1 MLSSCIDNFEKTK
14 SGLLYKIIPGK
25 GQGSVAKPGSVI
37 KFHVL
42 VKQKDSVTYNSFGKV
57 PAFAMVDSSARTYD
71 ITELF
76 PKLKVGDSAVV
87 VQLIDSLVK
96 MQAGQMPP
104 GMKKGDKI
112 TFYVKVLDIMNDMTV
127 AQASYENEMKQQK
140 ERDIREVE
148 DYLKSKKINTIK
160 TSAGAFVEILRKGE
174 GSLPDSGKE
183 VSIKYSGKNL
193 KGEVF
198 DSNIDSKFGH
208 TDPFKITIGQMGSIP
223 GFEEGVKQIAKGGK
237 ARIYIP
243 SMLGYGMQGAPPKI
257 KPYEHLI
264 FEVDLLDIQQPKPA
278 PPINPNAEMADDVP
292 QNTSSDRKTY
302 ESKKGV
308 KPTKE

>member
-1 MLSSCIDNFEKTK
+1 
-14 SGLLYKIIPGK
+14 
-25 GQGSVAKPGSVI
+25 
-37 KFHVL
+37 
-42 VKQKDSVTYNSFGKV
+42 V
-57 PAFAMVDSSARTYD
+57 PAFAMVDSSARSYN

-76 PKLKVGDSAVV
+76 PMLKVGDSAVV

-96 MQAGQMPP
+96 LQAGQMPP

-112 TFYVKVLDIMNDMTV
+112 TFYVKVLDIMNEMTV
-127 AQASYENEMKQQK
+127 AQASYENEMNQQK

-148 DYLKSKKINTIK
+148 DYLKSKKINTVK
-160 TSAGAFVEILRKGE
+160 TSSGAFVEIFKKGE

-198 DSNIDSKFGH
+198 DSNIDSTFGH
-208 TDPFKITIGQMGSIP
+208 TDPIKITIGQMGSIP

-264 FEVDLLDIQQPKPA
+264 FEVDLLDIQQPKLVE
-278 PPINPNAEMADDVP
+278 PIDPLADGVP
-292 QNTSSDRKTY
+292 QTQSSGAQRNAPKNGKKV
-302 ESKKGV
+302 SK
-308 KPTKE
+308 E